1 MATKIQY
8 TTTIVAPTGG
18 VNSTAG
24 IGMEY
29 SFTLALTGGEAEVTL
44 ILTNTE
50 TGVTSQFG
58 FGTVTGLDPIF
69 SFTYGN
75 KVYLLAG
82 PTVYFSALNDP
93 TTWND
98 PNGIFNGF
106 VTMSNYYATQSPLT
120 SMAVFQGK
128 MAFFSN
134 YTVQFWIIDPNPA
147 NWQQAQVLTNIGTN
161 ATFSVMSLGDLDVLF
176 LSPTGIR
183 SLRVRETTLNAYVN
197 DLGSPVDSLVISD
210 FVAGNP
216 AASQG
221 IVDPSTGRYW
231 LFIPNTSA
239 ANGVGNIYILSY
251 YPSNKI
257 IAWSTYDPSWFN
269 GVTNTFFTP
278 IVFQV
283 FQNQVYCRSVE
294 GDLQLFGGVN
304 NNTYDATEAIMQ
316 VPFFDMKAPS
326 SLKKANAIDVDIR
339 NGTWEITGTGDW
351 ITGDL
356 AHIVTADQSTYD
368 QGSVPFSADG
378 THFSIQASTVS
389 ASKAVFTT
397 MSLDYNAVKTVQE

>member
-1 MATKIQY
+1 MAVQIPY
-8 TTTIVAPTGG
+8 ATTIIAPTGG
-18 VNSTAG
+18 ANPSTG
-24 IGMEY
+24 QGMEY
-29 SFTLALTGGEAEVTL
+29 SFTLSLLPGEAEVTL
-44 ILTNTE
+44 ILTGSE
-50 TGVTSQFG
+50 TGVQSQFG

-69 SFTYGN
+69 SFTFGN

-82 PTVYFSALNDP
+82 PSVYFSALNDP
-93 TTWND
+93 TIWND

-134 YTVQFWIIDPNPA
+134 YTVQFWIIDPNPV

-197 DLGSPVDSLVISD
+197 DLGSPVDSLVIAD

-216 AASQG
+216 TASQG
-221 IVDPSTGRYW
+221 VVDPSTGRYW
-231 LFIPNTSA
+231 LFVPNTSA
-239 ANGVGNIYILSY
+239 VNGVGSIYVLSY

-278 IVFQV
+278 QVFQV

-294 GDLQLFGGVN
+294 GDLQLFGGTD
-304 NNTYDATEAIMQ
+304 NNTYDATLATMQ
-316 VPFFDMKAPS
+316 VPFFDMKHPS
-326 SLKKANAIDVDIR
+326 QMKKSNAVDIDIR
-339 NGTWEITGTGDW
+339 NGTWQLSGTGDW
-351 ITGDL
+351 ISGNL
-356 AHIVTADQSTYD
+356 EAIVTADIATFD
-368 QGSVPFSADG
+368 QGSVPFSVDG
-378 THFSIQASTVS
+378 THFSLQATTSS
-389 ASKAVFTT
+389 ATKAVIST
-397 MSLDYNAVKTVQE
+397 MSLEYQLIGTVQE